1 MRIFGFALLATLL
14 TACSHD
20 GGKLSHS
27 GDLPEKTFPM
37 ATEGFV
43 FKEIDVHDAGPGGKR
58 LYAVYVPRGY
68 DPAKPTPT
76 ILFLH
81 GSGES
86 GTDGQKQIAVGLGS
100 AIQLNSDQWPF
111 LAIFPQKPDSQ
122 SQWIDH
128 KQLVLDI
135 LARTQ
140 SEYNIDADRIYL
152 TGLSQGGAGTWAF
165 GALYPEKWAALVPIC
180 GYYRKMGDEFLPQS
194 IAIRVKDLPIWAFHG
209 LKDDVVPPEQTT
221 AIVNAVQ
228 QRQIG
233 LENLIPIKVTLLPDA
248 NHNSWDAAYRNFD
261 LGKWFLQYTRNSRA
275 STPEPPLQDAK

>member
-1 MRIFGFALLATLL
+1 
-14 TACSHD
+14 
-20 GGKLSHS
+20 
-27 GDLPEKTFPM
+27 M

-43 FKEIDVHDAGPGGKR
+43 FKEIDVHDRGPGGKS

-100 AIQLNSDQWPF
+100 AIQLNRDQWPF
-111 LAIFPQKPDSQ
+111 IAIFPQKPDMK

-128 KQLVLDI
+128 KQLVMDI
-135 LARTQ
+135 LAKTQ
-140 SEYNIDADRIYL
+140 REYNVDAERIYL

-165 GALYPEKWAALVPIC
+165 GAVYPDTWAALVPIC
-180 GYYRKMGDEFLPQS
+180 GYYRNMGDEFLPQS
-194 IAIRVKDLPIWAFHG
+194 IAIRVKALPIWAFHG

-228 QRQIG
+228 QRQVG
-233 LENLIPIKVTLLPDA
+233 LENLVPIKVTLLPDA
-248 NHNSWDAAYRNFD
+248 NHNSWDAAYRNYE
-261 LGKWFLQYTRNSRA
+261 LGQWFLQYSRRA
-275 STPEPPLQDAK
+275 QSAP

>member
-1 MRIFGFALLATLL
+1 MRIIFLAAFTLLLA
-14 TACSHD
+14 ACSHHQAAGVSD
-20 GGKLSHS
+20 ASAPAK
-27 GDLPEKTFPM
+27 EFPM

-43 FKEIDVHDAGPGGKR
+43 FKEIEVHDAGPGGKR
-58 LYAVYVPRGY
+58 LYAVYIPRGY

-86 GTDGQKQIAVGLGS
+86 GTDGQKQVAVGLGS
-100 AIQLNSDQWPF
+100 AILLNRDAWPF
-111 LAIFPQKPDSQ
+111 IAVFPQKPDMQ

-135 LARTQ
+135 LAKTQ
-140 SEYNIDADRIYL
+140 AEYNVDPDRLYL

-165 GALYPEKWAALVPIC
+165 GALYPDKWAALVPIC

-209 LKDDVVPPEQTT
+209 LKDTAVPPEQTT
-221 AIVNAVQ
+221 EIVNAVQ

-233 LENLIPIKVTLLPDA
+233 MENLVPIKITLLPDA
-248 NHNSWDAAYRNFD
+248 DHNSWDPAYRNYD
-261 LGKWFLQYTRNSRA
+261 LGKWFLQYTRRH
-275 STPEPPLQDAK
+275 